1 MISESVATIALSA
14 IFVISLAG
22 FAFIWYKI
30 DKSRKAVPQT
40 IEDKNLGNQ

>member
-1 MISESVATIALSA
+1 MITESVATIALSA

-30 DKSRKAVPQT
+30 DKSHKVVPQI
-40 IEDKNLGNQ
+40 IEDKNKENQ